1 MTTYEVILKN
11 NKKTTVTE
19 YIINDIKNAEYIKSI
34 KPINKQYGDTNT
46 LVDTILSH
54 SKIISK
60 GNTIFYCKFTRP
72 CDTIFFELYKY
83 SDSEWSPNVKFIIDR
98 KNCNPNFLKN
108 FMDINK
114 FYELFFLEIDWYKKS

>member
-34 KPINKQYGDTNT
+34 KPINKQYGDTST

-60 GNTIFYCKFTRP
+60 CNNAIWIIKLR
-72 CDTIFFELYKY
+72 KY
-83 SDSEWSPNVKFIIDR
+83 IIKR
-98 KNCNPNFLKN
+98 
-108 FMDINK
+108 
-114 FYELFFLEIDWYKKS
+114 